1 MLFYMVLYVF
11 IFPCNETHYASFF
24 EWFFL
29 KKSISILIA
38 DYELDEL
45 KEIPKYITKWNVRE
59 EDYSK
64 IILTDVMEIYIN
76 LLTKVKY
83 FLAGFKNILSI
94 YFCV

>member
-1 MLFYMVLYVF
+1 MFYCAKLFIKSLKSGKNY
-11 IFPCNETHYASFF
+11 SS
-24 EWFFL
+24 L

-76 LLTKVKY
+76 LLTKVNT
-83 FLAGFKNILSI
+83 F
-94 YFCV
+94 